1 MHKLITAIT
10 LSLVVTLLPLSAQAS
25 ITTYAF
31 DKEQVCNNIFNSP
44 NFNDFLALREFFR
57 LNPNFVTNFNPA
69 DSRYCLDLRVAYL
82 FFYKNLYTPEDISQ
96 FYQNCLNLSDQQ
108 IAFEAES
115 FTRVQSAIVNCHL
128 N

>member
-1 MHKLITAIT
+1 MNKFIAIIMMSFIVI
-10 LSLVVTLLPLSAQAS
+10 LNPLPAQAS
-25 ITTYAF
+25 ITTYSF

-69 DSRYCLDLRVAYL
+69 DTRYCLDLRIAYL
-82 FFYKNLYTPEDISQ
+82 FFYKNLYSPEDVSQ
-96 FYQNCLNLSDQQ
+96 FYQNCLNLTDQQ

-115 FTRVQSAIVNCHL
+115 FARVQSAINSCHL